1 MRKLIS
7 LFTLTATLLAF
18 SAMGAATGA
27 AAGPIVPRRA
37 GEFVFHM
44 PDGSQKLLTDYKG
57 KTIVLA
63 LMYTTCPHCQKTAHV
78 MSEIQ
83 TEYASRG
90 VQMLGAAFDQ
100 GAEQRVKEFIS
111 VLKLNFPVGTSPV
124 VPALEFVKHPV
135 NDPYFVPIL
144 VFIDKT
150 GTVRSQYIGDEKFL
164 DKQEV
169 NIRKEIDKMLGGAAA
184 KPAVKPAITS
194 AAQ

>member
-7 LFTLTATLLAF
+7 LFTVTAMLLAF
-18 SAMGAATGA
+18 SAMGAT
-27 AAGPIVPRRA
+27 VPRRA

-44 PDGSQKLLTDYKG
+44 PDGTQKLLTEYKG

-83 TEYASRG
+83 TEYAGKG

-100 GAEQRVKEFIS
+100 GAEQRIKEFIS

-124 VPALEFVKHPV
+124 VSALEFVQHPV

-150 GTVRSQYIGDEKFL
+150 GMVRSQYIGDEKFL
-164 DKQEV
+164 NNQEV
-169 NIRKEIDKMLGGAAA
+169 NIRKEIDKLIGGAPAAA
-184 KPAVKPAITS
+184 KPAARAT
-194 AAQ
+194 AQ